1 MAGITQGSNFPDYG
15 GGHAS
20 GNDPLGNFLRWA
32 WYGKQQ
38 GAGLDAV
45 PGQFLQSINPSSK
58 AGLANLLSMFAGG
71 GKFDASPQMGE
82 LGMPNQFEPYSVG
95 KASVGGHLGH
105 DKAPDA
111 FLEALKSGQ
120 HQHAH
125 DLLFGGTVHAR
136 GAIPK
141 RPAFNEPPA
150 DTAAAIAQKLGISP
164 ARVRAQMK
172 AAEQHNTNVAKEQ
185 TAARVLHS
193 HGISQPGTLNEQG
206 FLSFLT
212 QLAKSGKMPEMARVY
227 RGRTVRSGTNPIENL
242 LGGGTRA
249 ERQRALRL
257 IVSRQLLPPH
267 HN

>member
-15 GGHAS
+15 GGHVA
-20 GNDPLGNFLRWA
+20 NANNAANFLYRLIFGPTS
-32 WYGKQQ
+32 YPGD
-38 GAGLDAV
+38 GAPHAMAES
-45 PGQFLQSINPSSK
+45 FNPTSK
-58 AGLANLLSMFAGG
+58 AGFLNLASMFLGGGG

-95 KASVGGHLGH
+95 KAAVGGHLGH

-164 ARVRAQMK
+164 ARVRAQMQ
-172 AAEQHNTNVAKEQ
+172 AAERHNQNIAHEQ
-185 TAARVLHS
+185 IIARVLRNHGLAPYRTKEAEATDIS
-193 HGISQPGTLNEQG
+193 HT
-206 FLSFLT
+206 
-212 QLAKSGKMPEMARVY
+212 
-227 RGRTVRSGTNPIENL
+227 RSMGQKAHAATNIFHPAL
-242 LGGGTRA
+242 KA
-249 ERQRALRL
+249 QRQEAL
-257 IVSRQLLPPH
+257 RQLLNIRFH